1 MTKGILYI
9 VATPIGNLEDVTLRA
24 LRVLRSVSFVAAEDT
39 RRTRQLL
46 QAYEIQVPVISLH
59 EHNEMKQS
67 QSVIAALAKGQD
79 VAYVTDAGT
88 PGVSDPGG
96 RLIRAAIAEGVS
108 VVPIPGPSAVIAAA
122 SVSGLPMDAFVFH
135 GFLPPRGPQRRTL
148 LSSLASEKRTIVLY
162 ETPRRV
168 RETLKDIG
176 EIWGDRPIALAREL
190 TKIHEEVIRGRVS
203 EVLAFLE
210 GRVVKGEITLVVG
223 GAPELVPVSD
233 DEITASL
240 KRIAETGLSPRD
252 RVVQVARELGI
263 SKRRVY
269 ELELRRKKSHPFS

>member
-67 QSVIAALAKGQD
+67 QAVIAALAKGQD

-108 VVPIPGPSAVIAAA
+108 VVPIPGPSAVIAAV

-223 GAPELVPVSD
+223 GAPELAPVSD

-252 RVVQVARELGI
+252 RVAQVARELGI